1 MSATFAYYPGCS
13 LQSTEKEYNTSLQL
27 VAQALDHKLEEI
39 PDWLC
44 CGATSAH
51 SIDHAL
57 ATALAGDTLAKAQ
70 DAGHDKI
77 LAPCAMCYSRLATTL
92 HQIKENPAKAA
103 SLEKA
108 LQREKSG
115 LANMRALSILDWA
128 RELSDEEILAPIK
141 QKFNGLKVACYYGC
155 LLVRPQKVT
164 QVRNA
169 EVPQGLERIVRLLG
183 AEPVEWTM
191 ATACCGAS
199 FSLSD
204 KPSVFRLGRRIVE
217 SALKAGAEAII
228 VACPMC
234 HTNLDMRQT
243 EFQAGGDFI
252 PAVFITQLMGLAY
265 GFSAKELG
273 LDGNFVSADVL
284 IDALK
289 NAEDDAANTSS
300 NKAVQKAEN
309 KTESKAE
316 GKAEGKAES

>member
-1 MSATFAYYPGCS
+1 MSATYAYYPGCS
-13 LQSTEKEYNTSLQL
+13 LQSTEKEYNASLQL
-27 VAQALDHKLEEI
+27 VTQALDQKLEEI

-92 HQIKENPAKAA
+92 YKIKENPAKAA
-103 SLEKA
+103 ALEKA
-108 LQREKSG
+108 LQREKGG
-115 LANMRALSILDWA
+115 LADMRALSILDWA
-128 RELSDEEILAPIK
+128 RELSDEEILAPVK
-141 QKFNGLKVACYYGC
+141 KKFNGLKIACYYGC

-204 KPSVFRLGRRIVE
+204 KPSVFRLGRRIIE
-217 SALKAGAEAII
+217 SARKAGAEAII

-243 EFQAGGDFI
+243 EFQDAGEQI

-265 GFSAKELG
+265 GFGAKELG
-273 LDGNFVSADVL
+273 LEGNFVDTDC
-284 IDALK
+284 ITNALTK
-289 NAEDDAANTSS
+289 AEDEAKEDA
-300 NKAVQKAEN
+300 KDE
-309 KTESKAE
+309 E
-316 GKAEGKAES
+316 GER